1 MSTESTRPA
10 LACGLVEGSP
20 EFRTTHW
27 SAVLA
32 AREGDAPES
41 QRALEQLCARYW
53 FPLYAF
59 VRRQGHEPHEAQD
72 FTQEFFAQF
81 LQKDYLKDVSAEK
94 GRFRSFLLAAMKHFL
109 ANEWHRRHRL
119 KRGGGNPVL
128 PQDGEDLETLCAGI
142 LLDHE
147 TPECLYERRWAMTVL
162 QRVVDQLRGEYLRAG
177 KAAMF
182 DELKE
187 FLTEKKGTPHQEMAG
202 RHGISVSAVGV
213 AIHRLRQRYRELLRE
228 EIARTVGA
236 TEDIDDEIRHLI
248 TVVGS

>member
-1 MSTESTRPA
+1 MSTESTRPT
-10 LACGLVEGSP
+10 LAGGLVEGSP

-32 AREGDAPES
+32 ARDGDPPES
-41 QRALEQLCARYW
+41 RRALEQLCARYW

-59 VRRQGHEPHEAQD
+59 VRRQGNDHHEGQD
-72 FTQEFFAQF
+72 LTQEFFARF
-81 LQKDYLKDVSAEK
+81 LEKDYIKEVSAEK
-94 GRFRSFLLAAMKHFL
+94 GRFRSFLLAAIKHFL
-109 ANEWHRRHRL
+109 ANDWHRRHRL
-119 KRGGGNPVL
+119 KRGGGCLVL
-128 PQDGEDLETLCAGI
+128 PLDGKDPETLYAGT

-162 QRVVDQLRGEYLRAG
+162 QRVVDQLRGEYLIAG
-177 KAAMF
+177 KAAIF

-187 FLTEKKGTPHQEMAG
+187 FLAERKGTPHQEMAG